1 MSAHTGTADAA
12 LAAAGWPPTRRPVR
26 VAPAQVRT
34 LDPPTRHRKR
44 ARTRPQA
51 TAEGPARTRQVPG
64 SDSLLSRFRAAVR
77 HRWHEA
83 QRAAASQIPAGTVK
97 RGRA

>member
-1 MSAHTGTADAA
+1 MSAHTSTADAA

-34 LDPPTRHRKR
+34 LDPPTRN
-44 ARTRPQA
+44 
-51 TAEGPARTRQVPG
+51 RTRQGPVAHP
-64 SDSLLSRFRAAVR
+64 LLDRFRAAVQR
-77 HRWHEA
+77 RWHEA
-83 QRAAASQIPAGTVK
+83 QRAAAAQIPAGTVK

>member
-1 MSAHTGTADAA
+1 MSAHSSTANAA
-12 LAAAGWPPTRRPVR
+12 AVAAGWPPTRRPVR

-34 LDPPTRHRKR
+34 LQPPTRD
-44 ARTRPQA
+44 
-51 TAEGPARTRQVPG
+51 RTRQAPAPH
-64 SDSLLSRFRAAVR
+64 SLTGRLRAAVR

-83 QRAAASQIPAGTVK
+83 QRAAAMNAVAGTVK

>member
-1 MSAHTGTADAA
+1 MSTHTSTADAA

-34 LDPPTRHRKR
+34 LDPPTRAQPR
-44 ARTRPQA
+44 
-51 TAEGPARTRQVPG
+51 ARTRQVPG
-64 SDSLLSRFRAAVR
+64 TDSLVDRFRTAVQR
-77 HRWHEA
+77 RWHDA
-83 QRAAASQIPAGTVK
+83 QRAAAMQIPAGTVK

>member
-1 MSAHTGTADAA
+1 MSAHTSTADSV

-34 LDPPTRHRKR
+34 LDPPTRN
-44 ARTRPQA
+44 RTRRV
-51 TAEGPARTRQVPG
+51 PAARSLADRLRT
-64 SDSLLSRFRAAVR
+64 AVR

-83 QRAAASQIPAGTVK
+83 QRAAAMQVPAGTVK

>member
-1 MSAHTGTADAA
+1 MSAHTSTADSA

-34 LDPPTRHRKR
+34 FDPPTRF
-44 ARTRPQA
+44 RTR
-51 TAEGPARTRQVPG
+51 RSPG
-64 SDSLLSRFRAAVR
+64 THSLADRLRAAVR

-83 QRAAASQIPAGTVK
+83 QRAAAMHTPAGTVK

>member
-1 MSAHTGTADAA
+1 MSAYTSTADAA

-34 LDPPTRHRKR
+34 LDPPSRTRTPVGSQARPRTRHV
-44 ARTRPQA
+44 
-51 TAEGPARTRQVPG
+51 PAAH
-64 SDSLLSRFRAAVR
+64 SLADRLRAAVQR
-77 HRWHEA
+77 RWHEA
-83 QRAAASQIPAGTVK
+83 QRAAAMQIPAGTVK

>member
-1 MSAHTGTADAA
+1 MTAHTGTADAA

-34 LDPPTRHRKR
+34 LDPPSRNRD
-44 ARTRPQA
+44 RTRPQA
-51 TAEGPARTRQVPG
+51 PAGTPARIRQVPG
-64 SDSLLSRFRAAVR
+64 ADSLLGRFRTAVQ

-83 QRAAASQIPAGTVK
+83 QRAAAMQVPAGTVK